1 MPMSLGF
8 IFMATHQDRTTPNA
22 RALIDEAL
30 SLGVRNIG
38 FKDIGLPPA
47 ELSELARAIRA
58 GGGRVFFEL
67 VSLDP
72 ESEIRSAR
80 AAADFGVDWL
90 LGGVSAS
97 EVAPIARENGMA
109 YAPFPGTV
117 RGHPSVLEG
126 PVDEIVASA
135 EALCALEGVRGL
147 DLLAYRHS
155 DPIALMNAVVSAVDL
170 PVIVAGS
177 IDGPARVSAVLASG
191 AAGFTVGSSAI
202 TGAFADAARDF
213 ASQIRAI
220 QALAND
226 LAEPP
231 ASH

>member
-8 IFMATHQDRTTPNA
+8 IFMATHRDRTTPDA

-30 SLGVRNIG
+30 SLGVGNIG

-47 ELSELARAIRA
+47 DLRELARAIRS
-58 GGGRVFFEL
+58 GGARVFFEL
-67 VSLDP
+67 VSLDAQA
-72 ESEIRSAR
+72 EIRSAK

-90 LGGVSAS
+90 LGGANAS
-97 EVAPIARENGMA
+97 EVAPIAKAVGLA
-109 YAPFPGTV
+109 YAPFPGSV

-126 PVDEIVASA
+126 SIETIVASA
-135 EALCALEGVRGL
+135 EALCALEGVCGL
-147 DLLAYRHS
+147 DLLAYRHAG
-155 DPIALMNAVVSAVDL
+155 DPDALIRAVVGAVDL

-177 IDGPARVSAVLASG
+177 IDSPARISAVLASG

-202 TGAFADAARDF
+202 AGEFPAASRDF

-220 QALAND
+220 QRSAA
-226 LAEPP
+226 AG
-231 ASH
+231 

>member
-8 IFMATHQDRTTPNA
+8 IFMATHRDRTTPDA

-30 SLGVRNIG
+30 SLGVSNIG

-47 ELSELARAIRA
+47 ELKELAKAIRS
-58 GGGRVFFEL
+58 GGARVFFEL

-72 ESEIRSAR
+72 ESEMRSAR
-80 AAADFGVDWL
+80 AAADFDVDWL
-90 LGGVSAS
+90 LGGVQAS
-97 EVAPIARENGMA
+97 EVAPIAKAAGIA
-109 YAPFPGTV
+109 YAPFPGSV

-126 PVDEIVASA
+126 SVEQIVASA
-135 EALCALEGVRGL
+135 EALCALEGVCGL
-147 DLLAYRHS
+147 DLLAFRHAG
-155 DPIALMNAVVSAVDL
+155 DPVAVLRAVVQAVDV

-177 IDGPARVSAVLASG
+177 IDSPARIRAVLASG

-202 TGAFADAARDF
+202 SGEFPAPARDF

-220 QALAND
+220 QAA
-226 LAEPP
+226 AM
-231 ASH
+231 AGQG